1 MAILDMMRSA
11 MLAGFGMQQTVREFI
26 EDLVKKGDLSESKGA
41 RLVKEWTEKTDKTF
55 GKFSNEISETFKKTM
70 EIMNLPTREDIERL
84 EGIIQALSARIERLE
99 KAGSGEE

>member
-11 MLAGFGMQQTVREFI
+11 LLAGFGMQQMVKDFI

-41 RLVKEWTEKTDKTF
+41 KLVKEWTEKTDKTF
-55 GKFSNEISETFKKTM
+55 GKFSNDISETFKKTM

-84 EGIIQALSARIERLE
+84 EGIIQALSARIEKLE
-99 KAGSGEE
+99 KPESGKE